1 MRRLKMVVERLFIA
15 GMVLTFPINASEYTS
30 YISLSDK
37 RDLTRQSLD
46 DTADDLA
53 VRFIP
58 RFPIFPGC
66 LFYGIQ
72 RGS

>member
-1 MRRLKMVVERLFIA
+1 MRGLKMVVERLFIA

-53 VRFIP
+53 VSFCLAIP
-58 RFPIFPGC
+58 NFPWMF
-66 LFYGIQ
+66 LL
-72 RGS
+72 